1 MRNIKKVLF
10 VLSIYKPNMGGV
22 ETSVEAY
29 CREYNKRGIETV
41 VLTKKFPD
49 NLPEYDVYDNTKV
62 FRIPKPDTDNEYR
75 DFFKKILSIP
85 ELQADIIHVV
95 GVRRPLPLF
104 ALILARKLHIPC
116 LMTFVGGDVAE
127 GPVWEEHKI
136 DSINSIA
143 QADGYSAYSESI
155 VNDARRVANISGPVT
170 IIKTGLDLNKIQ
182 NIKPYNSH
190 VPYIISARRLVYD
203 KGLDILI
210 NAFAKVSKHFP
221 ELKLLIAGDGEEE
234 ANLKKLT
241 CASELQNKID
251 FLGTIPL
258 NKLYSYMKSAV
269 AHICPSRSEGGG
281 NVNIEASACGCIP
294 IGSNIGGISE
304 YIKDNET
311 GLLFE
316 SENIDDLANKII
328 KVLHNDRANDKLIKN
343 GLVFSK
349 DFSIE
354 AQADKYISM
363 YQNLVA
369 KNTFIPW
376 SELTKEFKNVIES

>member
-1 MRNIKKVLF
+1 MREIKKVLF

-22 ETSVEAY
+22 ETSVESY

-41 VLTKKFPD
+41 VLTKKFPED
-49 NLPEYDVYDNTKV
+49 LPPYDVYDNTPV
-62 FRIPKPDTDNEYR
+62 FRISKPDTDDEYR
-75 DFFKKILSIP
+75 NFLKQIMANK
-85 ELQADIIHVV
+85 ELQADIVHVV

-104 ALILARKLHIPC
+104 ALVLARKLHIPC

-127 GPVWEEHKI
+127 GPIWEEHKI
-136 DSINSIA
+136 DSMNSIA

-155 VNDARRVANISGPVT
+155 VDDARRVANVLGPVSV
-170 IIKTGLDLNKIQ
+170 IKTGLDLNKIQ
-182 NIKPYNSH
+182 NIEPYNSQF
-190 VPYIISARRLVYD
+190 PYIISARRLVYD
-203 KGLDILI
+203 KGVDILI
-210 NAFAKVSKHFP
+210 NAFDSVSKKYP
-221 ELKLLIAGDGEEE
+221 DLKLLIAGEGEEE
-234 ANLKKLT
+234 ENLKKLT
-241 CASELQNKID
+241 CKLGLQDKIV
-251 FLGTIPL
+251 FIGTIPL
-258 NKLYSYMKSAV
+258 EQLYAYMKGAI

-316 SENIDDLANKII
+316 SENSDDLAQKII
-328 KVLHNDRANDKLIKN
+328 KVLHNDGTNDKLIKN
-343 GLVFSK
+343 GLAFAR

-354 AQADKYISM
+354 AQADKYINI
-363 YQNLVA
+363 YQNMVSQKA
-369 KNTFIPW
+369 FVPW